1 MNAMIGDEKLCRVIQ
16 WQEGDKKVARNFC
29 VVMGTE
35 AMIFSF
41 AGNVIEIWKKV
52 AEVIPI
58 SALPT
63 PEDGSQYTIEFFQ
76 PGNAAS

>member
-1 MNAMIGDEKLCRVIQ
+1 MVAVIGDQKLCRVIQ

-35 AMIFSF
+35 PMIFSF
-41 AGNVIEIWKKV
+41 AGNIDEIYKKV
-52 AEVIPI
+52 SEIIPV

-63 PEDGSQYTIEFFQ
+63 P
-76 PGNAAS
+76 